1 MERRQAKRVRNLGE
15 IESYSFQGDNRL
27 VEINRPNI
35 ISLKD
40 ISTGGLGIQ
49 SATKF
54 EAGTTLSIDLIINET
69 SFVVIGRIVWCR
81 ENGIHYDC
89 GLRLIY
95 IPDDLE
101 NIIDAYD
108 EEVNPYIN

>member
-15 IESYSFQGDNRL
+15 IESYSFQGDNRM
-27 VEINRPNI
+27 VVINRPNI

-49 SATKF
+49 STTQF
-54 EAGTTLSIDLIINET
+54 SDGTTLSIDLIINDT

-81 ENGIHYDC
+81 ANGIHYDC

-95 IPDDLE
+95 IPEDLE
-101 NIIDAYD
+101 YLINGYED
-108 EEVNPYIN
+108 EGSQYIN